1 MTSDYSWRAQRANSK
16 KWLFDNGPF
25 SLYNL
30 PMDFGSQD
38 SLFTG
43 NSADTPLAQR
53 ARPQDFSQIVGQT
66 HFINDRFKKILGT
79 DKWCGFIFWGPPGTG
94 KTTLA
99 HLIAKVTQRPFEML
113 SAVTCGVKEIR
124 EVLER
129 SKLAFRSGRP
139 AHILFIDEVHRL
151 NKAQQDVL
159 LPYLEEGSIRF
170 IGATTENPSFE
181 INNAIASRSIIY
193 RFNALGFEE
202 LVSVLKKSAP
212 NNVDPEV
219 IERIASCAHGDARKA
234 LNLLDHVC
242 LSSSHIEKITLK
254 EFDEVT
260 QAQSLYYDKKSESH
274 YDTIS
279 AFIKS
284 VRGSDPDAAIY
295 YLARMLEGGEDPVF
309 IARRLIILA
318 SEDIGNANP
327 AALML
332 ATSCLQ
338 AVHAIGMPEARIPL
352 SQTTTYLACSEKS
365 NRSYTAINEAIDEV
379 KKSGMLEIP
388 MEIRNAPS
396 TMMKNWGY
404 GKGYVYP
411 HNHEGGWVEAQYL
424 PEKIKQKRFY
434 VPTARGS
441 EKKFQEFL
449 SLRGKKNS
457 T

>member
-1 MTSDYSWRAQRANSK
+1 MA
-16 KWLFDNGPF
+16 FD
-25 SLYNL
+25 
-30 PMDFGSQD
+30 SQD
-38 SLFTG
+38 SLFSA
-43 NSADTPLAQR
+43 NSADAPLAQR
-53 ARPQDFSQIVGQT
+53 LRPKDFTQIVGQT
-66 HFINDRFKKILGT
+66 HFLNDRFKKILST

-99 HLIAKVTQRPFEML
+99 SLIAKTTQRPFEAL
-113 SAVTCGVKEIR
+113 SAVTCGVKEIK
-124 EVLER
+124 EILEKSR
-129 SKLAFRSGRP
+129 LAFRSGRP

-159 LPYLEEGSIRF
+159 LPFLEEGSIRF

-193 RFNALGFEE
+193 RFNALDSQEII
-202 LVSVLKKSAP
+202 VLLKRSALA
-212 NNVDPEV
+212 NVEV
-219 IERIASCAHGDARKA
+219 EVLERIAACAHGDARKA

-242 LSSSHIEKITLK
+242 LSGQHLEKITLK
-254 EFDEVT
+254 EFEEVT
-260 QAQSLYYDKKSESH
+260 QAQSLYYDKKSEAH

-327 AALML
+327 AGLML

-338 AVHAIGMPEARIPL
+338 AVHALGMPEARIPL
-352 SQTTTYLACSEKS
+352 AQTTTYLACSEKS

-388 MEIRNAPS
+388 MGIRNAPTS
-396 TMMKNWGY
+396 MMKNWGY
-404 GKGYVYP
+404 GKGYDYP
-411 HNHEGGWVEAQYL
+411 HNHEGGWTEAQYL
-424 PEKIKQKRFY
+424 PEKIKQKKFY
-434 VPTARGS
+434 APTARGS

-449 SLRGKKNS
+449 SLRGKKNP

>member
-1 MTSDYSWRAQRANSK
+1 MDYE
-16 KWLFDNGPF
+16 
-25 SLYNL
+25 
-30 PMDFGSQD
+30 SQD
-38 SLFTG
+38 SLFS
-43 NSADTPLAQR
+43 NQSVDTPLAHR
-53 ARPQDFSQIVGQT
+53 ARPQEINEIIGQS
-66 HFINDRFKKILGT
+66 HFLNTSFKRVLET

-99 HLIAKVTQRPFEML
+99 SLIAKVTQRPFRTL

-124 EVLER
+124 EVLEQSR
-129 SKLAFRSGRP
+129 LNFRSGRP

-159 LPYLEEGSIRF
+159 LPFLEEGSVRF

-181 INNAIASRSIIY
+181 INNAIASRVIIY
-193 RFNALGFEE
+193 RFNSLSLHE
-202 LVSVLKKSAP
+202 LVEILKKSAP
-212 NNVDPEV
+212 ENVEFEV
-219 IERIASCAHGDARKA
+219 LERIAACAHGDARKA

-242 LSSSHIEKITLK
+242 LSGSQLEKITIRHF
-254 EFDEVT
+254 EEVT

-295 YLARMLEGGEDPVF
+295 YLARMIEGGEDPVF

-318 SEDIGNANP
+318 SEDVGNANP
-327 AALML
+327 AALMM

-352 SQTTTYLACSEKS
+352 AQTTTYLACSEKS

-379 KKSGMLEIP
+379 KKSGMLDIP
-388 MEIRNAPS
+388 MQIKNAPTS
-396 TMMKNWGY
+396 MMKNWGY
-404 GKGYVYP
+404 GKGYDYP

-424 PEKIKQKRFY
+424 PEKIKDKRFY
-434 VPTARGS
+434 SPTARGS
-441 EKKFQEFL
+441 EKKFQDFL
-449 SLRGKKNS
+449 AARGKKNP